1 MPVARFLF
9 VGDIHYE
16 GIESYFPNNH
26 LSLISSTLKQIW
38 QYARENGVE
47 NVVIGGDIFENP
59 FPKDE
64 SKKAFLK
71 TLDKRLNYYIILGN
85 HDYANPQENSLNLCK
100 YFIEDLGLMD
110 NVKFFIQP
118 ETIEIDG
125 VPFDMLPF
133 PFTKPLTKENSICI
147 GHFQVKGYL
156 GDNGRKFNDGPVLD
170 DKHIWLL
177 GHLHRQ
183 QDRLYPGSVVQ
194 TKFGE
199 PVNKYFFDCKSN
211 GKELK
216 LKKVSID
223 TPFKLIDLVVQ
234 KLEDLDY
241 LKPENCYRLYVPK
254 HLDSLEIQ
262 KRTKDFNIW
271 QVKGLD
277 SGKNIEQQKIDDVDV
292 SYMKANLSNEID
304 FLKMWLQDP
313 SNCKLNENQIE
324 EAVKIVEDL
333 QGDLNDGNG

>member
-1 MPVARFLF
+1 
-9 VGDIHYE
+9 
-16 GIESYFPNNH
+16 
-26 LSLISSTLKQIW
+26 
-38 QYARENGVE
+38 
-47 NVVIGGDIFENP
+47 
-59 FPKDE
+59 
-64 SKKAFLK
+64 
-71 TLDKRLNYYIILGN
+71 
-85 HDYANPQENSLNLCK
+85 
-100 YFIEDLGLMD
+100 
-110 NVKFFIQP
+110 
-118 ETIEIDG
+118 
-125 VPFDMLPF
+125 
-133 PFTKPLTKENSICI
+133 PLTKENSICV

-156 GDNGRKFNDGPVLD
+156 GDNGRKFNNGPVLD
-170 DKHIWLL
+170 DKHVWLL

-223 TPFKLIDLVVQ
+223 TPFKLLDLVVQ

-262 KRTKDFNIW
+262 KRTKGFKIW
-271 QVKGLD
+271 KIMGLD
-277 SGKNIEQQKIDDVDV
+277 NNKTLEEQKVEEVDV